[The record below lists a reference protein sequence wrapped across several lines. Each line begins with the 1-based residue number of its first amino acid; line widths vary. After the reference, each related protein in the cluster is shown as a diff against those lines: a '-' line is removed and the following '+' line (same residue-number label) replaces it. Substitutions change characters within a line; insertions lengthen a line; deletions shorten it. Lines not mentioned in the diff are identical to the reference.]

1 MGWCVE
7 NLKIPFGTKLNENN
21 GNEYLDACENT
32 GPKRTLKDYLKIQKG
47 DFVVMR
53 AKSAYCYIGNCYC
66 SIFL

>member
-32 GPKRTLKDYLKIQKG
+32 GPKRTLKDYLKINYFIFCRFIQKVNKG
-47 DFVVMR
+47 V
-53 AKSAYCYIGNCYC
+53 K
-66 SIFL
+66 